1 MSNLP
6 SIEYLSLGI
15 RTNDPIYS
23 NGFIWK
29 KFFDSFQSIQT
40 FILGLEIEINRN
52 LLFYLNLSSIDHL
65 IENVF
70 QSFHQHFSSYPINIY
85 KNNRILY
92 IDSIPYRKY
101 RRKQIYKTCPQ
112 LHFGIRSNE
121 NLFKENPK
129 GILGLAIIGE
139 HYPIEINDYIQLI
152 NYFQNIQWI
161 YFDSIHITNQH
172 LLPILHLYPLNSLKT
187 LIYMR
192 STFCKI
198 HRDFFE
204 KLFLNQNNFKT
215 LKIMYGDLIYYLK
228 QSNEIPNGKHIEN
241 LVLFLCGADGQ
252 FRLIHLNYFILTFP
266 LLKSLTIEINSK
278 NLFRKNQLEII
289 KEILHSFQYLQSLKI
304 ICRKGNLHFTSSII
318 SNLSQSFASF

>member
-1 MSNLP
+1 MISMILLKLQMK
-6 SIEYLSLGI
+6 SH
-15 RTNDPIYS
+15 RYS
-23 NGFIWK
+23 VEEEN
-29 KFFDSFQSIQT
+29 
-40 FILGLEIEINRN
+40 
-52 LLFYLNLSSIDHL
+52 FYENEL
-65 IENVF
+65 I
-70 QSFHQHFSSYPINIY
+70 
-85 KNNRILY
+85 
-92 IDSIPYRKY
+92 
-101 RRKQIYKTCPQ
+101 TCPQ

-318 SNLSQSFASF
+318 SNLSQSFASFNVFQSHFILQSKYFAFWKFNSKSTDNFAF